1 MHTCALAHRCT
12 YDAIA
17 HSNRCVFVHPA
28 SDLHPI
34 ARSNP
39 FLSKSYYYENK
50 KIGLQDKRNNL
61 FIIEIRDWR
70 SVTMICIYRAILR
83 LCRIDR
89 WQLMSW
95 ISIKWILLIIMNII
109 SIFSTFRT
117 KYWLNFIWATQ
128 KVIEPTFRRI
138 FNLPLKV
145 NIHIRVTNTFQ
156 NPKETYTP
164 QLLLPFQPIS
174 RNKTLE

>member
-1 MHTCALAHRCT
+1 MQEVEVVACNWIILEDGKQIGVSGVPRWCMHTCALAHRCT

-95 ISIKWILLIIMNII
+95 ISIKWILLYYNEYYFY
-109 SIFSTFRT
+109 IFYFSYEILIKFYMSCPKNDRVHFS
-117 KYWLNFIWATQ
+117 KNFQFTA
-128 KVIEPTFRRI
+128 K
-138 FNLPLKV
+138 
-145 NIHIRVTNTFQ
+145 
-156 NPKETYTP
+156 
-164 QLLLPFQPIS
+164 S
-174 RNKTLE
+174 